1 MKALKDRIIRDGKCF
16 EGGILK
22 VDNFINHQMDPIL
35 MKSMAVEFV
44 RRFASTKINK
54 ILTIEASGIAPAI
67 MVGYLLELPVVFAKK
82 KKPSTMENMLTTTV
96 YSFTKDRTYDV
107 CVSKDYLC
115 PGDKVLF
122 IDDFLANGNAAKGII
137 DLVQKAEAE
146 LVGMGFLIEKS
157 FQHGGDYLRAQGI
170 HVESLA
176 IIESLDNCLIYGLN
190 DRPPLKDSIFA
201 ALQHLLAIFV
211 AIITPPLII
220 AGALKLDLET
230 TGFLVSMALFA
241 SGISTFIQCRRV
253 GPIGCGLL
261 CIQGTSF
268 SFIGPIIS
276 AGLTGG
282 LSAIFGAC
290 IVASSVEMLISR
302 VLKYTRRVIT
312 PLVSGIVVTLIGMSL
327 IKVGISACGGG
338 AAAQADGTFGAFRH
352 IGLAALV
359 LVLIIFFNRS
369 SNRYLRMSS
378 IVIGLV
384 VGYVLAWAL
393 GMVDFSA
400 VQSYGG
406 FNIPIP
412 FRYGISFDISAIIAL
427 ALVYLITAIEAYGD
441 ITANS
446 LISGEPVEGETFVKR
461 ASGGILADGFNSML
475 AGFFNSFPN
484 SIFAQNNGMIQLTGV
499 ASRYVGYFI
508 AGFLILL
515 GLFPAVGLIFSLM
528 PEPVLGGATLL
539 MFGTVAAAGI
549 RIISA
554 QKINR
559 KATLVMALSFS
570 FGLSVELVPDILC
583 QLPET
588 VRNIFS
594 SGITTG
600 GLTAILSNLLIQI
613 KE

>member
-1 MKALKDRIIRDGKCF
+1 MEK
-16 EGGILK
+16 EQTEK
-22 VDNFINHQMDPIL
+22 V
-35 MKSMAVEFV
+35 
-44 RRFASTKINK
+44 
-54 ILTIEASGIAPAI
+54 
-67 MVGYLLELPVVFAKK
+67 
-82 KKPSTMENMLTTTV
+82 
-96 YSFTKDRTYDV
+96 
-107 CVSKDYLC
+107 
-115 PGDKVLF
+115 
-122 IDDFLANGNAAKGII
+122 NAG
-137 DLVQKAEAE
+137 
-146 LVGMGFLIEKS
+146 
-157 FQHGGDYLRAQGI
+157 
-170 HVESLA
+170 
-176 IIESLDNCLIYGLN
+176 LIYGLN
-190 DRPPLKDSIFA
+190 DRPPVKDAIFA

-230 TGFLVSMALFA
+230 TGYLVSMALFA
-241 SGISTFIQCRRV
+241 SGISTFVQCRKL

-282 LSAIFGAC
+282 LATVFGAC
-290 IVASSVEMLISR
+290 IAASTMEMLISR
-302 VLKYTRRVIT
+302 VLKYTRKIIT

-338 AAAQADGTFGAFRH
+338 AVAQANGTFGSLRYV
-352 IGLAALV
+352 GLSALV

-369 SNRYLRMSS
+369 NNRYLRMSS
-378 IVIGLV
+378 IVIGLI
-384 VGYVLAWAL
+384 VGYVVSWFM
-393 GMVDFSA
+393 GMVDFSS

-406 FNIPIP
+406 FNLPLP
-412 FRYGISFDISAIIAL
+412 FRYGLSFDISSIIAL
-427 ALVYLITAIEAYGD
+427 GIVYVITAIEAYGD

-475 AGFFNSFPN
+475 AGFLNSFPN

-499 ASRYVGYFI
+499 ASRYVGYYI
-508 AGFLILL
+508 AGFLIIL
-515 GLFPAVGLIFSLM
+515 GLFPAVGLVFSLM

-549 RIISA
+549 RIIAA
-554 QKINR
+554 QKIDR

-570 FGLSVELVPDILC
+570 LGLSVELVPEILS

-588 VRNIFS
+588 IRNVFA

-600 GLTAILSNLLIQI
+600 GVTAILSNILIRI
-613 KE
+613 KEE

>member
-1 MKALKDRIIRDGKCF
+1 MEK
-16 EGGILK
+16 EQTEK
-22 VDNFINHQMDPIL
+22 V
-35 MKSMAVEFV
+35 
-44 RRFASTKINK
+44 
-54 ILTIEASGIAPAI
+54 
-67 MVGYLLELPVVFAKK
+67 
-82 KKPSTMENMLTTTV
+82 
-96 YSFTKDRTYDV
+96 
-107 CVSKDYLC
+107 
-115 PGDKVLF
+115 
-122 IDDFLANGNAAKGII
+122 NAG
-137 DLVQKAEAE
+137 
-146 LVGMGFLIEKS
+146 
-157 FQHGGDYLRAQGI
+157 
-170 HVESLA
+170 
-176 IIESLDNCLIYGLN
+176 LIYGLN
-190 DRPPLKDSIFA
+190 DRPPVKDAIFA

-230 TGFLVSMALFA
+230 TGYLVSMALFA
-241 SGISTFIQCRRV
+241 SGISTFIQCRKL

-282 LSAIFGAC
+282 LATVFGAC
-290 IVASSVEMLISR
+290 IAASTMEMLISR
-302 VLKYTRRVIT
+302 VLKYTRKIIT

-338 AAAQADGTFGAFRH
+338 AVAQANGTFGSLRYV
-352 IGLAALV
+352 GLSALV

-369 SNRYLRMSS
+369 NNRYLRMSS
-378 IVIGLV
+378 IVIGLI
-384 VGYVLAWAL
+384 VGYVVSWFM
-393 GMVDFSA
+393 GMVDFSS

-406 FNIPIP
+406 FNLPLP
-412 FRYGISFDISAIIAL
+412 FRYGLSFDISSIIAL
-427 ALVYLITAIEAYGD
+427 GIVYVITAIEAYGD

-475 AGFFNSFPN
+475 ASFLNSFPN

-499 ASRYVGYFI
+499 ASRYVGYYI
-508 AGFLILL
+508 AGFLIIL
-515 GLFPAVGLIFSLM
+515 GLFPAVGLVFSLM

-549 RIISA
+549 RIIAA
-554 QKINR
+554 QKIDR

-570 FGLSVELVPDILC
+570 LGLSVELVPEILS

-588 VRNIFS
+588 IRNIFA

-600 GLTAILSNLLIQI
+600 GVTAILSNILIRI
-613 KE
+613 KEE